1 MRSLSWEDPL
11 EQENG
16 KLLQHSCLENSM
28 DRGAWFAKLNMTEQM
43 GTYTQWCQNKEN
55 DQLDSTENEEIESC
69 IYGQLILSKDTK
81 EIQWKKG

>member
-1 MRSLSWEDPL
+1 
-11 EQENG
+11 
-16 KLLQHSCLENSM
+16 
-28 DRGAWFAKLNMTEQM
+28 MTEQM